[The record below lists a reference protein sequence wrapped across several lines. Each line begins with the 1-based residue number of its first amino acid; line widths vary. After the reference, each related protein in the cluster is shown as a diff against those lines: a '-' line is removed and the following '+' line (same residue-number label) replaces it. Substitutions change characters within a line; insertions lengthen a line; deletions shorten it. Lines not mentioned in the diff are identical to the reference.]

1 MNIIRKEVVRLKI
14 DIKKMDYDKVMAL
27 PRCKR
32 KPPKKPNVFWRSL
45 IRMLTVFGMMGT
57 KFKYETEGLEGLK
70 NEPCLIL
77 MNHSCFLDMQIAYRI
92 LYPKHFCI
100 VSTTDAFVGMG
111 GLMGWLMRTIG
122 CVPTQKFVTDLGLV
136 QDMTYAFKNL
146 KTSVLMYPE
155 AGYSLDGTATSLPRK
170 MGVLLKKFDVPV
182 IMIETFGAFSRNP
195 LYNELQVRRK
205 VQVTAK
211 ARCLYTREQVRQLS
225 VRELS
230 DGLDEAFGFDHFK
243 WQEEQGLQINEP
255 FRADGLHRILYKCA
269 HCGAEGTM
277 EGKGIHLICHACG
290 KKYELTPLGKL
301 NALEGETEFSH
312 IPDWFRWQRQQVRQ
326 EILDGTYRMEAD
338 VKIGMLVDYKALY
351 MVGEGKLVHDLE
363 GFTLTGCDGKLYYNQ
378 KPLNSYNLNADYYWY
393 EIGDIISIG
402 NQNGLYYCFPQGNHP
417 VAKARLATEEM
428 YKLYKSRAL
437 LPKLQLDRAEVAG
450 NS

>member
-1 MNIIRKEVVRLKI
+1 MKI
-14 DIKKMDYDKVMAL
+14 AIQKKDYDEVMAL
-27 PRCKR
+27 PRCPHKT
-32 KPPKKPNVFWRSL
+32 PKKVNIFWRTL
-45 IRMLTVFGMMGT
+45 IRILTVFGMMGT
-57 KFKYETEGLEGLK
+57 KFKYETEGLEELK
-70 NEPCLIL
+70 DQPCLIL

-111 GLMGWLMRTIG
+111 GFMGWLMRTIG
-122 CVPTQKFVTDLGLV
+122 CFPTRKFITDLTLV
-136 QDMTYAFKNL
+136 QDMTYAFKTL

-155 AGYSLDGTATSLPRK
+155 AGYSFDGTATSLPRK

-182 IMIETFGAFSRNP
+182 IMIESFGAFSRNP
-195 LYNELQVRRK
+195 LYNELQVRK
-205 VQVTAK
+205 GVPVSAK
-211 ARCLYTREQVRQLS
+211 ARCLFTQEQVRQLS

-230 DGLDEAFGFDHFK
+230 DGLDAAFGFDHFQ
-243 WQEEQGLQINEP
+243 WQEQQKLEINEP

-269 HCGAEGTM
+269 ACGAEGHM
-277 EGKGIHLICHACG
+277 EGKGTGLTCKACG
-290 KKYELTPLGKL
+290 KHYRLTPLGKL
-301 NALEGETEFSH
+301 EATDGITEFPH
-312 IPDWFRWQRQQVRQ
+312 IPDYYTWERQQVQQ

-351 MVGEGKLVHDLE
+351 MVGEGKLVHDLN
-363 GFTLTGCDGKLYYNQ
+363 GFTLTGCDGRLNYVQ

-393 EIGDIISIG
+393 EIGDIIGLG
-402 NQNGLYYCFPQGNHP
+402 NQDVLYYCFPAGDIS

-437 LPKLQLDRAEVAG
+437 PAKPD
-450 NS
+450 SI